1 MKRTLL
7 SAMLVLPLSIF
18 AQNQFTVKGKLA
30 KVKDGTKLYIAY
42 PYNNQRVIDSA
53 VVTNGSFEFK
63 GAIENPTTAQL
74 FKNVN
79 PFVKGANT
87 KNLDFAGFYIE
98 PGTVTVTSVDSV
110 KSLVAGGTAANIDNT
125 KLKGM
130 LTAISAKEKVLN
142 DEYAK
147 FTKEQKE
154 DEAFMEAFYEKY
166 DKVDNEKKP
175 IYLEFIKQNPK
186 SYISLVTLSGISGD
200 DKIIDQTEKLYAALD
215 PALKQSKIG
224 ASLPARFSS
233 TRKTAIG
240 VNAIE
245 FTQNDVD
252 GKPVKLSD
260 FKGKYVLIDFWASWC
275 GPCRGENPNVVA
287 AFNKY
292 KDKNFT
298 ILGVSLDGGDT
309 RTTKEAWMKAIKD
322 DGLNWTQVSD
332 LKGWN
337 NEVSR
342 EWGIFSIPANFLL
355 DPSGKIIAKDLRGS
369 KLHKKLE
376 EVLTN
381 RSK

>member
-1 MKRTLL
+1 MKRALL

-18 AQNQFTVKGKLA
+18 AQNQFTVKGKLS
-30 KVKDGTKLYIAY
+30 KVKDGTKLYLAY

-63 GAIENPTTAQL
+63 GSIENPTSAQL

-87 KNLDFAGFYIE
+87 KNLDFSGFYVE
-98 PGTVTVTSVDSV
+98 PGNVTVTSVDSV

-147 FTKEQKE
+147 FTKEQKD

-186 SYISLVTLSGISGD
+186 SYISLVTLSSISGD
-200 DKIIDQTEKLYAALD
+200 DKILDQTEKLYASLD

-224 ASLPARFSS
+224 ASLPAKFSS
-233 TRKTAIG
+233 TRKTAVG
-240 VNAIE
+240 AMAME

-260 FKGKYVLIDFWASWC
+260 FRGKYLLIDFWASWC

-298 ILGVSLDGGDT
+298 ILGVSLDNPGQ
-309 RTTKEAWMKAIKD
+309 KEAWVKAIKD

-332 LKGWN
+332 LKGWS
-337 NEVSR
+337 NEVSKA
-342 EWGIFSIPANFLL
+342 WGISGIPANFLL

-376 EVLTN
+376 EVLNN
-381 RSK
+381 RTK